1 MLETWGSVC
10 SRGFVVGL
18 CFMLLCSHSVYHDD
32 LIVDQSLDT
41 EQIQTSAPE
50 DELTQTLSLQTRLT
64 SQQLSFWPAKSWH
77 KEILEILKPPE
88 EKKTSSLSFSE
99 DTNKLLSVVLLVWST
114 ACAQCA
120 FQKQELTEE
129 VTFCTNKQILTL
141 NHWTVLTH
149 QCLWQNRKC
158 FVLIFSLPGRNSPS
172 SAHRTIC
179 YFLMKP
185 RKPVKKQKQQW
196 CNNGQAAAECLHVQS
211 FALNQQQTCLMKDE
225 QRCLFL
231 DAKDVFTHLS
241 VWISICWC

>member
-77 KEILEILKPPE
+77 KEILEIPKPPE

-99 DTNKLLSVVLLVWST
+99 DTNKSLSVVLLVWST

-120 FQKQELTEE
+120 FRETGAYWRSCVLHKQTNLNTESLNCADSSVSLTKSKM
-129 VTFCTNKQILTL
+129 FCVDLFPPWK
-141 NHWTVLTH
+141 
-149 QCLWQNRKC
+149 KFP
-158 FVLIFSLPGRNSPS
+158 FVSTSYNLLFPDETSK
-172 SAHRTIC
+172 AC
-179 YFLMKP
+179 
-185 RKPVKKQKQQW
+185 KK
-196 CNNGQAAAECLHVQS
+196 AE
-211 FALNQQQTCLMKDE
+211 TTMM
-225 QRCLFL
+225 
-231 DAKDVFTHLS
+231 
-241 VWISICWC
+241 